1 MLWKIKLYYTS
12 GEDYNTHNFKEEPK
26 MKKTLLGM
34 FCLLSAMS
42 FAGDFDREEH
52 ILAGE
57 IYKNFPV
64 LEAGKKITLKEID
77 VDIEDDRVVE
87 VDVEFAAGSEVNIAN
102 YDAYA
107 KKISAEINNSIKST
121 IGDNFKLIKLEIDTS
136 GIKNDKKIYR
146 Y

>member
-1 MLWKIKLYYTS
+1 
-12 GEDYNTHNFKEEPK
+12 

-87 VDVEFAAGSEVNIAN
+87 VDVEFAAS
-102 YDAYA
+102 
-107 KKISAEINNSIKST
+107 S
-121 IGDNFKLIKLEIDTS
+121 LQ
-136 GIKNDKKIYR
+136 
-146 Y
+146 

>member
-1 MLWKIKLYYTS
+1 
-12 GEDYNTHNFKEEPK
+12 

-34 FCLLSAMS
+34 FCLLSAVS

-64 LEAGKKITLKEID
+64 LEAGKKINLKEVD
-77 VDIEDDRVVE
+77 VDIEDDKAVE
-87 VDVEFAAGSEVNIAN
+87 VDVEFAVGSEVNAAD

-107 KKISAEINNSIKST
+107 KKISAEINKSIKST
-121 IGDNFKLIKLEIDTS
+121 IGDEFKLIKLEIDTS
-136 GIKNDKKIYR
+136 GIRNDKKIYR

>member
-1 MLWKIKLYYTS
+1 
-12 GEDYNTHNFKEEPK
+12 

-34 FCLLSAMS
+34 FCLLSAVS

-64 LEAGKKITLKEID
+64 LEAGKKINLKEVD
-77 VDIEDDRVVE
+77 VDIEDDKAVE
-87 VDVEFAAGSEVNIAN
+87 VDVEFAVGSEVNTGS
-102 YDAYA
+102 YDVYA
-107 KKISAEINNSIKST
+107 QKISAEINRSIKST
-121 IGDNFKLIKLEIDTS
+121 IGNDFKLIKLELDTS

>member
-1 MLWKIKLYYTS
+1 
-12 GEDYNTHNFKEEPK
+12 

-64 LEAGKKITLKEID
+64 LEAGK
-77 VDIEDDRVVE
+77 
-87 VDVEFAAGSEVNIAN
+87 
-102 YDAYA
+102 
-107 KKISAEINNSIKST
+107 
-121 IGDNFKLIKLEIDTS
+121 
-136 GIKNDKKIYR
+136 
-146 Y
+146 

>member
-1 MLWKIKLYYTS
+1 
-12 GEDYNTHNFKEEPK
+12 
-26 MKKTLLGM
+26 MKKTILGM
-34 FCLLSAMS
+34 FCLLSAVS

-64 LEAGKKITLKEID
+64 LEAGKKIIIKEID
-77 VDIEDDRVVE
+77 VDIEDDKAVE
-87 VDVEFAAGSEVNIAN
+87 VDVEFAVGSEVNIEN

-107 KKISAEINNSIKST
+107 KQICEEINKNIKT
-121 IGDNFKLIKLEIDTS
+121 VLGDEFKLIRLELDTS

>member
-1 MLWKIKLYYTS
+1 
-12 GEDYNTHNFKEEPK
+12 

-34 FCLLSAMS
+34 FCLLPAVS

-52 ILAGE
+52 ILAGDFGRLHE

-64 LEAGKKITLKEID
+64 LEAGKKINLKEVD
-77 VDIEDDRVVE
+77 VDIEDDKAVE
-87 VDVEFAAGSEVNIAN
+87 VDVEFAVGSEVNVAD

-107 KKISAEINNSIKST
+107 KKISAEINKSIKST
-121 IGDNFKLIKLEIDTS
+121 IGDEFKLIKLEIDTS
-136 GIKNDKKIYR
+136 GIRNDKKIYR

>member
-1 MLWKIKLYYTS
+1 
-12 GEDYNTHNFKEEPK
+12 

-87 VDVEFAAGSEVNIAN
+87 VDVEFAAGSEVNVAN

-107 KKISAEINNSIKST
+107 KKSVLK
-121 IGDNFKLIKLEIDTS
+121 
-136 GIKNDKKIYR
+136 
-146 Y
+146 